1 MPFSYFDRLS
11 AREKTIYRKSDE
23 LHAIRLPPPVAH
35 ALAETVGALQEALA
49 KDRRDAIA
57 VCATTIANGICAA
70 MGAPKVAVEVLEVRP
85 RRRDS
90 ELHGLYTWEDGE
102 QPRIQVW
109 MRTAAKARVV
119 AWKTFLRTLVHELCH
134 HLDIYHFKLEETF
147 HTEGFFKRE
156 SSLVRQMI
164 K

>member
-1 MPFSYFDRLS
+1 MPFPYYDRLS
-11 AREKTIYRKSDE
+11 PRQQTIYRQSDE
-23 LHAIRLPPPVAH
+23 VHAIRLPPPVAA
-35 ALAETVGALQEALA
+35 ALGETVDALREALA
-49 KDRRDAIA
+49 RDRLPA
-57 VCATTIANGICAA
+57 VETAARTIVDGIC
-70 MGAPKVAVEVLEVRP
+70 GALGTPQVGLEVLEVRP

-102 QPRIQVW
+102 SPHIAVW
-109 MRTAAKARVV
+109 MRTAAKAKVV

-134 HLDIYHFKLEETF
+134 HLDIYHFRLEETF